1 MLKPLRGVGCR
12 GFQSGVRRTVVLT
25 LFAAATA
32 GSCVMNP
39 ATGQNQLMLVSESQE
54 IEMGR
59 QYDEQVVASI
69 GLYPDSAW
77 QRYIQQL
84 GTQIAAEGER
94 PQLPWTFR
102 VVDDPV
108 VNAFALPGG
117 FIYVTRGLLAHV
129 SSEAELA
136 SVVGHEIGH
145 VTARHTVSQMSSQQL
160 AGLGLAIGSIVSSE
174 FERYA
179 GLANS
184 ALGVLFLKYSRD
196 DESEADALGLRYMR
210 GANFDPRAMPEVFA
224 LLERV
229 SEAQGGGRLP
239 EWLASHPNP
248 ANRRAAIT
256 EQIAALPQ
264 DFSETVVHRDE
275 YLRRLDNQVF
285 GNNPREGYFKGDHF
299 LHPDMRFQI
308 TFPEGWATVNGK
320 QAVVAVSG
328 GKDAVVELALAEGA
342 SAAVAAGAFL
352 EQEGITGGA
361 TSSASLHGLP
371 SVGAPFTALTE
382 SGELGGSVLFVEH
395 GRAVFRLLAYA
406 PMERWSNNKAV
417 AQRTLESF
425 QPLTDPRALEVQPQ
439 RLDIVVLEGRT
450 TIDALAGSRPSP
462 VSASVLA
469 LINNVERS
477 TPLESVRLIKWV
489 VGQPLP

>member
-1 MLKPLRGVGCR
+1 MLNPLRGLGRFVAPLRAR
-12 GFQSGVRRTVVLT
+12 GKVALT
-25 LFAAATA
+25 LVLACTAA
-32 GSCVMNP
+32 SCAMNP
-39 ATGQNQLMLVSESQE
+39 ATGRNQLMLVSESQE

-59 QYDEQVVASI
+59 QYDQQVVASI

-84 GTQIAAEGER
+84 GSQLAAEGER

-102 VVDDPV
+102 VVDDPA

-117 FIYVTRGLLAHV
+117 FIYVTRGLLAHMN
-129 SSEAELA
+129 SEAELA

-179 GLANS
+179 GLANT

-196 DESEADALGLRYMR
+196 DESEADDLGLRYMTR
-210 GANFDPRAMPEVFA
+210 ANFDPRAMPEVFV

-229 SEAQGGGRLP
+229 GESQGGGRLP
-239 EWLASHPNP
+239 EWLATHPNP
-248 ANRRAAIT
+248 ANRGANIS

-264 DFSETVVHRDE
+264 NFSGTVVNRDA

-285 GNNPREGYFKGDHF
+285 GNNPREGYFKGSQF

-308 TFPEGWATVNGK
+308 TFPEGWTTVNGK

-342 SAAVAAGAFL
+342 SADAAARAFL
-352 EQEGITGGA
+352 GQEGITSG
-361 TSSASLHGLP
+361 SASNATVHGLP
-371 SVGAPFTALTE
+371 AVGAEFAAATE
-382 SGELGGSVLFVEH
+382 SGELAGSVLFVEH
-395 GRAVFRLLAYA
+395 GRAVFRLLGYA
-406 PMERWSNNKAV
+406 PRERWPSNKA
-417 AQRTLESF
+417 AAEHALASF
-425 QPLTDPRALEVQPQ
+425 QALTDPRALAVQPQ
-439 RLDIVVLEGRT
+439 RLDIVVLDGRT
-450 TIDALAGSRPSP
+450 TIEALTRSRATP
-462 VSASVLA
+462 VSADVLT
-469 LINNVERS
+469 LLNHVERS
-477 TPLESVRLIKWV
+477 TPLESGRLIKWV
-489 VGQPLP
+489 AGQPLP